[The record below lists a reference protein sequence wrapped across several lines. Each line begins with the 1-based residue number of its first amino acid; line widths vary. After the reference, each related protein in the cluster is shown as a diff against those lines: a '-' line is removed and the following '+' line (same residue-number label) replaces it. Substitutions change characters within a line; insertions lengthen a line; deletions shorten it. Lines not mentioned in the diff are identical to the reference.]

1 MQLYITH
8 IEMSSPNQILESTAI
23 DEMTQELKYKWKKKV
38 RQDIS
43 AVRERHGSYLRTN
56 SLDFYGLHICSAEEI
71 EGIMREAQEA
81 DKEMKAIEKSLHA
94 IPVLLPLKMDEI
106 AKGELYDQVL
116 SAIRYRIVSQVIERI
131 DDMTKKKSI
140 SQLSDRSREALVK
153 MVENLKVVN
162 VLKDAQI
169 DQKLDQIRKSIEKDS
184 IEPLYKELIV
194 EVEALSQRGAFMKF
208 RSHESHEGS
217 DEEQA
222 KVKKVK
228 PKPVSKPEKP
238 KRAFKPRPESKPE
251 PAHTEPKPEP
261 VKPEVKPVYAE
272 PEKPEPKPELESKP
286 EKSKATG
293 IWRKRRGKGLF

>member
-1 MQLYITH
+1 MQ
-8 IEMSSPNQILESTAI
+8 
-23 DEMTQELKYKWKKKV
+23 
-38 RQDIS
+38 
-43 AVRERHGSYLRTN
+43 
-56 SLDFYGLHICSAEEI
+56 
-71 EGIMREAQEA
+71 EAREA
-81 DKEMKAIEKSLHA
+81 DKEMKAISPSLHA
-94 IPVLLPLKMDEI
+94 TPVLLPLKMDDI
-106 AKGELYDQVL
+106 AKGELYDHVL
-116 SAIRYRIVSQVIERI
+116 SAIKYRIVSQVIERI

-140 SQLSDRSREALVK
+140 SQLSDRSREALIK

-162 VLKDAQI
+162 VLRDAQI

-228 PKPVSKPEKP
+228 PKPVSKPEPKPRPVIKRDVKREVETEIVSAEMPQPKP
-238 KRAFKPRPESKPE
+238 KRALKPRPEKKPE
-251 PAHTEPKPEP
+251 PKPEPVHTEPKPEP
-261 VKPEVKPVYAE
+261 VKPEVKPVHAE

-286 EKSKATG
+286 KSKATG
-293 IWRKRRGKGLF
+293 IWRKRRGSSLF